1 MSVSVPVSVFTY
13 AATATATATTNEVS
27 KKMSRAGKYPIEIK
41 DGVSISAQADAL
53 VVKGPK
59 GTLSVRLD
67 TKNAGLVDIKIEEKQ
82 VVVIPKDEKDKD
94 SRTMWGTMSRNIKQA
109 VEGVTAGFAKELGMK
124 GVGFRA
130 SVKGKDLV
138 LIAGFSHDVVM
149 PIPEGLSV
157 EVKPAEA
164 GIVPL
169 VVSGNDK
176 NMVGQFADK
185 IRKVRKPEPYKGKG
199 IFYKGE
205 RINRKEGKKK

>member
-1 MSVSVPVSVFTY
+1 
-13 AATATATATTNEVS
+13 
-27 KKMSRAGKYPIEIK
+27 MSRAGKYPVEIK
-41 DGVSISAQADAL
+41 DGVSVSMNADAI

-67 TKNAGLVDIKIEEKQ
+67 TKNAGLVDVKVEEKQ
-82 VVVIPKDEKDKD
+82 ISITPKDADDKE
-94 SRTMWGTMSRNIKQA
+94 SRTMWGTMARNIKQ
-109 VEGVTAGFAKELGMK
+109 VIEGVTVGFSKELGMK

-130 SVKGKDLV
+130 SVKGNDLV
-138 LIAGFSHDVVM
+138 LVAGFSHDVVM
-149 PIPEGLSV
+149 PIPEGLAV
-157 EVKPAEA
+157 EVKPVES

-169 VVSGNDK
+169 VVSGIDK

-205 RINRKEGKKK
+205 KIHRKEGKKK